1 MKSSTSLQKTA
12 RFAGIAYFVIIVTS
26 VLSISLG
33 SYRLRVEDDMALTI
47 QNIASEQL
55 LWRIGIV
62 YEILMY
68 TGVILLSV
76 ALYHLLKGINQP
88 RALTALLCRFGEAI
102 MGLLTVVG
110 SMLTLYMVNG
120 NFAPEAVQDMVSTIF
135 EIQDALM
142 SILMV
147 LIGVGSIIFL
157 HLFYQSRYIPRW
169 LSVSGI
175 IAFAFVAMESLV
187 VLLHPMQDWIFPG
200 LSAILFE
207 IVIGLW
213 LMIKGVKTTYQIRNQ
228 ADSSG

>member
-1 MKSSTSLQKTA
+1 MITHASIQKTA
-12 RFAGIAYFVIIVTS
+12 RFAGIAYFVIIITS

-33 SYRLRVEDDMALTI
+33 PYRLRVEGDVALTI
-47 QNIASEQL
+47 ENIASNQFL
-55 LWRIGIV
+55 FRIGIV

-88 RALTALLCRFGEAI
+88 KALTALLCRFGEAM
-102 MGLLTVVG
+102 MGMLTVVG
-110 SMLTLYMVNG
+110 SILTLYMLKG
-120 NFAPEAVQDMVSTIF
+120 NIAAEALQDTVLLIF

-147 LIGVGSIIFL
+147 FIGVGSIIFL

-169 LSVSGI
+169 LSVFGI
-175 IAFAFVAMESLV
+175 VAFSFVALESLV
-187 VLLHPMQDWIFPG
+187 ILLHPMQPWSFPG
-200 LSAILFE
+200 LAAILFE

-213 LMIKGVKTTYQIRNQ
+213 LMIKGVKI
-228 ADSSG
+228 A

>member
-1 MKSSTSLQKTA
+1 MNTSASIQKTA
-12 RFAGIAYFVIIVTS
+12 RFAGIAYFVIIITS
-26 VLSISLG
+26 VISITLG
-33 SYRLRVEDDMALTI
+33 PYRLRVEGDIAKTI
-47 QNIASEQL
+47 ENIASNQF

-88 RALTALLCRFGEAI
+88 KALTALLCRFGEAI
-102 MGLLTVVG
+102 MGMLTVIG
-110 SMLTLYMVNG
+110 SILTLYMINA
-120 NFAPEAVQDMVSTIF
+120 NSPADTVQNTVSAIF

-147 LIGVGSIIFL
+147 LIGIGSILFL

-169 LSVSGI
+169 LSVYGI
-175 IAFAFVAMESLV
+175 VAFAFVALESLV
-187 VLLHPMQDWIFPG
+187 ILLHPMLPWTFPG
-200 LSAILFE
+200 VAAILFE

-213 LMIKGVKTTYQIRNQ
+213 LMIKGVRI
-228 ADSSG
+228 A

>member
-1 MKSSTSLQKTA
+1 MQNTA
-12 RFAGIAYFVIIVTS
+12 RFAGIVYFVIIITS
-26 VLSISLG
+26 VPSMTLG
-33 SYRLRVEDDMALTI
+33 SYKLRVEGDVAKTI
-47 QNIASEQL
+47 ENIALNQL

-102 MGLLTVVG
+102 MGMLTVIG
-110 SMLTLYMVNG
+110 SILTLHMING
-120 NFAPEAVQDMVSTIF
+120 NYGSETVQNTVSLIF
-135 EIQDALM
+135 EIQNALM

-157 HLFYQSRYIPRW
+157 YLFYQSRYIPRW
-169 LSVSGI
+169 LSVFGI
-175 IAFAFVAMESLV
+175 VAFAFVVLESLV
-187 VLLHPMQDWIFPG
+187 ILLHPMQPWTFPG
-200 LSAILFE
+200 LAAILFE

-213 LMIKGVKTTYQIRNQ
+213 LMIKGVKNEQSQN
-228 ADSSG
+228 DL